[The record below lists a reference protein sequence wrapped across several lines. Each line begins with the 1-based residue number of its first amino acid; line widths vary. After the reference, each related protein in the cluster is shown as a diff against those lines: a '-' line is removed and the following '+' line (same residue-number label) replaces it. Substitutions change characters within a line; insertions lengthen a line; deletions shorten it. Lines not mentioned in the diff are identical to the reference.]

1 MPRRATLSSYAGPM
15 PRPVVPIALPP
26 AAFSRA
32 WSRAMWYGMIS
43 GVAGLIFS
51 RERTSTP
58 LDSSSSISLRSAA
71 GLSTTPLPI
80 RHSASGR
87 RMPEGIRCSTVLWPP
102 ITRVW
107 PALWP
112 PWKRATAPTSSV
124 SRSTILP
131 LPSSPHWAPNTTT
144 DCPISARLLQERLPP
159 RPRDCPRRRPPVVPP
174 APATPR
180 PGVPAW
186 KKPGDRLAWI
196 GPLRL
201 LCIIRVAPPRGQC
214 RRSAAHEVQRH
225 QAQGQHHRADAA
237 DLGVG
242 QRQHL
247 LGGAFPAAGG
257 DEQHQAFKDGDEAE
271 GGPEV
276 FHGSGGPGW
285 RMWGTGAGA
294 CARARRTPPRA
305 GRGRR

>member
-1 MPRRATLSSYAGPM
+1 M
-15 PRPVVPIALPP
+15 PRPVVPMALPP

-43 GVAGLIFS
+43 GVAGEIFS

-58 LDSSSSISLRSAA
+58 LASSSSISLRSAA

-87 RMPEGIRCSTVLWPP
+87 RMPEGIRCSTVLRPP
-102 ITRVW
+102 MTRVW

-112 PWKRATAPTSSV
+112 PWKRTTAPISSV

-131 LPSSPHWAPNTTT
+131 LPTSPHCAPSTTT
-144 DCPISARLLQERLPP
+144 DCPITALRDVLFTRHGRGHGWRTLSRRMALDRDVRAR
-159 RPRDCPRRRPPVVPP
+159 
-174 APATPR
+174 
-180 PGVPAW
+180 

-201 LCIIRVAPPRGQC
+201 LRIIRVSRLRGQW
-214 RRSAAHEVQRH
+214 RRSGAHEVQG
-225 QAQGQHHRADAA
+225 QQSKPQHHRTDAPDRA
-237 DLGVG
+237 VG
-242 QRQHL
+242 KCRQL
-247 LGGAFPAAGG
+247 LGGALPAAWR
-257 DEQHQAFKDGDEAE
+257 DEQHQAFEHGDEAE

-276 FHGSGGPGW
+276 LHGWGP
-285 RMWGTGAGA
+285 A
-294 CARARRTPPRA
+294 
-305 GRGRR
+305 